1 MIARI
6 LLAFPILAASASV
19 QAAWDVGG
27 GLEDYRWVEYP
38 ENFNGTPRETGMR
51 SALFVN
57 WTQERDQGLL
67 FAWRAKLYGGTVDY
81 DTFYIS
87 TGEPVSTQTEYS
99 GAASEGQILFRNNLG
114 DYKLDYL
121 GGLGLDIWRRSIGN
135 NGSKQIEDYSIL
147 FARAGLRLGKTRR
160 EAGFHGELGIK
171 YPVSTAED
179 AHLNDSYSPNGYAYT
194 SNPSLSPKSAVSGYA
209 EFGYRFNARFD
220 VLGYY
225 DSWRFGQSAD
235 VIVTDTMGTRWRVFQ
250 PKSNMDA
257 LGIKLLVSF

>member
-6 LLAFPILAASASV
+6 LLAFSILAATASV
-19 QAAWDVGG
+19 QAAWDVGA

-38 ENFNGTPRETGMR
+38 EDYNGTPKETGMR

-57 WTQERDQGLL
+57 WTQESDQGLL
-67 FAWRAKLYGGTVDY
+67 FAWRAKLYGGTVNY
-81 DTFYIS
+81 DTFLNAAPH
-87 TGEPVSTQTEYS
+87 TPVSTQTDYS
-99 GAASEGQILFRNNLG
+99 GAASEAQIFFRENLG

-121 GGLGLDIWRRSIGN
+121 GGLGLDIWRRGIRN
-135 NGSKQIEDYSIL
+135 NGGKQIEDYSIQ

-160 EAGFHGELGIK
+160 EAGFHGELGVK
-171 YPVSTAED
+171 YPVSTAEN
-179 AHLNDSYSPNGYAYT
+179 AHLDNSGYT
-194 SNPSLSPKSAVSGYA
+194 SNPKISPKGAVSGYA
-209 EFGYRFNARFD
+209 EFGYRINSRFD

-225 DSWRFGQSAD
+225 DSWRFGRSAD
-235 VIVTDTMGTRWRVFQ
+235 VRTNKPSDPPGSYWVIHQ

>member
-6 LLAFPILAASASV
+6 LLAFSILAATSSA
-19 QAAWDVGG
+19 QAAWDIGA

-38 ENFNGTPRETGMR
+38 EGFNGTPKETGMR

-57 WTQERDQGLL
+57 WSQESDRGLL
-67 FAWRAKLYGGTVDY
+67 FAWRAKLYEGAVNY
-81 DTFYIS
+81 DTYLIS
-87 TGEPVSTQTEYS
+87 TGEPVSTKTDYS
-99 GAASEGQILFRNNLG
+99 GVANEVQMYYRANLG
-114 DYKLDYL
+114 DNKLDYL
-121 GGLGLDIWRRSIGN
+121 GGLGLDIWRRGIRN
-135 NGSKQIEDYSIL
+135 NGGKQIEDYSIL

-171 YPVSTAED
+171 YPISTAEN
-179 AHLNDSYSPNGYAYT
+179 AHLDNSGFT
-194 SNPSLSPKSAVSGYA
+194 SNPTISPKGAVSGYA
-209 EFGYRFNARFD
+209 EFGYRINARFD

-225 DSWRFGQSAD
+225 DSWRFGRSAD
-235 VIVTDTMGTRWRVFQ
+235 VTANKPGDPPGSYWVIHQ